1 MIQRMFI
8 QARIALAHRMQ
19 ILREQREAGMVS
31 AEYAV
36 GILAAVA
43 FALVLMAVMRS
54 DAVRGALNGIV
65 QDALTVS

>member
-1 MIQRMFI
+1 MTTRMFVE
-8 QARIALAHRMQ
+8 ARIALARRMQ
-19 ILREQREAGMVS
+19 VLREQREAGMVS

-43 FALVLMAVMRS
+43 FALVLLAVMRS
-54 DAVRGALNGIV
+54 DAVSGAVNGIV

>member
-1 MIQRMFI
+1 MVLRTFVGVRLALVRRL
-8 QARIALAHRMQ
+8 QA
-19 ILREQREAGMVS
+19 LRQQGEAGMVS

-54 DAVRGALNGIV
+54 DAVRGAVNGIV

>member
-1 MIQRMFI
+1 MTTRLFVE
-8 QARIALAHRMQ
+8 ARIALARRMQ
-19 ILREQREAGMVS
+19 TLREQREAGMVS

-43 FALVLMAVMRS
+43 FALVLLAVMRS
-54 DAVRGALNGIV
+54 DAVRGAVNGIV

>member
-1 MIQRMFI
+1 MITRLFVETRVALVRRI
-8 QARIALAHRMQ
+8 QA
-19 ILREQREAGMVS
+19 LRQQREAGMVS

-43 FALVLMAVMRS
+43 FALVLLAVMRS
-54 DAVRGALNGIV
+54 DAVRGAVNGIV

>member
-1 MIQRMFI
+1 MVLRTFVGV
-8 QARIALAHRMQ
+8 RLALARRIHA
-19 ILREQREAGMVS
+19 LRERGEAGMVS

-54 DAVRGALNGIV
+54 DAVRGAVNGIV